1 MAVISKKLASK
12 AFAVSFFASYFVF
25 VVATMHL
32 FDFSSPGLGIG
43 HTEHGFPF
51 TYYYSH
57 CFGGTY
63 VWTGLFANLTIGAAF
78 SSVVALGIK
87 TFKGNLSSSEFRKR
101 WHI

>member
-1 MAVISKKLASK
+1 MRERLSSKGF
-12 AFAVSFFASYFVF
+12 AFSFFATYFAF
-25 VVATMHL
+25 VLITMYV

-63 VWTGLFANLTIGAAF
+63 IWSGIFANLTIGGALSF
-78 SSVVALGIK
+78 LVALGVELLTK
-87 TFKGNLSSSEFRKR
+87 NLSSPEFRKR
-101 WHI
+101 WHV